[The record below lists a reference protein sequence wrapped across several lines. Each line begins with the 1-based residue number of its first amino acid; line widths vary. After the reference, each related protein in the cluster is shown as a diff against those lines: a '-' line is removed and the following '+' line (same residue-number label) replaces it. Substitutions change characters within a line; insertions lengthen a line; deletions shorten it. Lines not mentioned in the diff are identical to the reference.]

1 MRFTKNSAGKISS
14 RVAQVIALS
23 GVIAMA
29 ACQDATGPEEIST
42 AQPSM
47 RLTVSQESK
56 DELAT
61 LSANL
66 DDFTGWS
73 LVALPDGDVKLNI
86 IGTLNGLKGHLKA
99 ANTRLCQQDVTDAR
113 AWFASLT
120 ETQQVEVGAI
130 GVALDVIQAGLD
142 KAGQ

>member
-1 MRFTKNSAGKISS
+1 MRFTKNSTGKISS